1 MHRLAVVALAVLA
14 AGCGGSHRGAAVSPC
29 AGAGFVGGHEKA
41 DGMFAARIP
50 MGCADRRARS
60 CTVADG
66 HGPIVRE
73 VVAAGVVQDCFAF
86 NQFVGSGMTQIPGY
100 AAGECFGVAVLRG
113 VPGVVRERPTFRCDG
128 GRAPRSNAGTRMP
141 VTAPARGSTSVEGA
155 AADPWPHP
163 PEAGA
168 VGERRLA
175 ASPLWALLVWRDA
188 RGRACY
194 EPGQVVDRHTPGRAD
209 QLPGIRH
216 PGGAGLRGRLV
227 GSLRYDSRSGTGIQF
242 YGVGRFSAYE
252 PAAGGSCGRPA
263 AGIGPLAS
271 WESRYARRDQ
281 AFAVTVV
288 SGIAG
293 PRVRSVAVRI
303 RGRWSPRPLS
313 ARRAFLWAARGVRG
327 PAELPVRVTYVDGSV
342 RVLER

>member
-1 MHRLAVVALAVLA
+1 
-14 AGCGGSHRGAAVSPC
+14 
-29 AGAGFVGGHEKA
+29 
-41 DGMFAARIP
+41 MFAARIP
-50 MGCADRRARS
+50 MGCADGRARS

-100 AAGECFGVAVLRG
+100 EAGECFGVAIVRG
-113 VPGVVRERPTFRCDG
+113 VPGSVRERPTFRCDG
-128 GRAPRSNAGTRMP
+128 GRAPESNAGTRMP
-141 VTAPARGSTSVEGA
+141 VVPPARGGSSVEGA
-155 AADPWPHP
+155 AADPWGHP

-168 VGERRLA
+168 VGETRLA
-175 ASPLWALLVWRDA
+175 AAPDWALLVWRDV

-216 PGGAGLRGRLV
+216 PGGVGLRGRLV

-242 YGVGRFSAYE
+242 YGVGRFSAYD
-252 PAAGGSCGRPA
+252 PAVGGSCGRPA
-263 AGIGPLAS
+263 AGLGLLAS
-271 WESRYARRDQ
+271 WGSRYARRDQ

-293 PRVRSVAVRI
+293 PRVQSVAVRVG
-303 RGRWSPRPLS
+303 GRWVVRPLS
-313 ARRAFLWAARGVRG
+313 VRRAFVWAARGVRG
-327 PAELPVRVTYVDGSV
+327 PSELPLRVTYTDGRV